1 MDIDECATNPC
12 ANGGLCQDR
21 PNGYQCNCMIG
32 YYGPNCQSTS
42 PECRPEYCSSSGQ
55 CLMKGNQVSCVCNP
69 GYTGYRCETKM
80 DICDSNPC
88 RNGGVCIGTGF
99 GSFKCRCPFTHS
111 GSHCEHLHDTLA
123 ILSQGPWRD
132 CPNAMHCHER
142 FGNKICDPECN
153 SPQCFYDGFDCR
165 SAGRGGSG
173 GNGGGGNGG
182 GSGQFTGTCLPE
194 YDTYCAL
201 NYGNGHCD
209 QGCNNTVCGWDGM
222 DCILEVAKEKEVMI
236 VLVVENL
243 SIDKLNSSASNSH
256 PKKATELLRQLSIS
270 TGNVFSLD
278 EMKSTETGTVL
289 VTKMDTSKCPE
300 GEGACIENAEDFKRW
315 MRFNQYTA
323 SRMEQYLLE
332 NAMSLKVDTDK
343 ARVDPTSPVPGAQ
356 NFTYIILG
364 LFTLLFI
371 GILLGVL
378 YSNSPVKGK
387 KMRAATWFP
396 EGFASIYG
404 SGRSRTHDANG
415 NGNGNGS
422 GNHGHNHNSR
432 HSSSVANAA
441 GGNFRRNNRLN
452 GLELGGGL
460 KHSTS
465 IRYQADGQEMRQFKS
480 QENLFNDEKN
490 GHGGGHCL
498 AREGIYEEPY
508 ENRHWTN
515 EHYNAIQHDVLTP
528 PLPTTASLVDVP
540 GPHGQTPMMAVIM
553 NMPLSTYDNPDA
565 TTENKAIT
573 DLLSSGANPSLVC
586 DKTSES
592 SLHLAARYVRVDAA
606 KSLLD
611 SFPDLCHARDAN
623 GRTPL
628 HTAIASDA
636 RGVFEILLR
645 SRKTDFN
652 AQTHDGTTPLI
663 LAARMNSEGM
673 VEELVKAGAE
683 LNMVDESG
691 RTALHWAVSVDNV
704 RAAEVLLANG
714 ADRDAKN
721 GKEETPLFLAAREGA
736 YKCAKLLLDFHANR
750 DITDHMDR
758 LPRDIS
764 IELHHTDITD
774 LLDRHEP
781 PAMMAQ
787 VISPGSCG
795 SSSMMSPNSVHNG
808 GWAMTTTAAASGTLG
823 RGTLGRR
830 KAAQAQ
836 AIHHQH
842 QSSTLS
848 TATESTLLLS
858 SMSGTLKK
866 GSSASS
872 SSSPPQ
878 TASLMS
884 PVGGNAGPP
893 PLPPPRNATN
903 GNNTASNNNNNN
915 NNNTSAVTP
924 YSTACQPMQLQQLL
938 SPNTPQPILMLGAG
952 APDGDGGAAVMMQ
965 AANTQ
970 LSLQHHN
977 SGYGTN
983 SLAAYPP
990 PMYGHTTLMQQ
1001 QQQQPQPQQHQL
1013 NHQQQQQQMAVLPQT
1028 PVQLTEFHHLSGH
1041 SPYSFD
1047 FSPPNSML
1055 TASSAMIS
1063 PPSRPPP
1070 PYEDVCYKQTQ
1081 QQQQQ
1086 MQHQQTQ
1093 QQQQQQH
1100 QQQLQPIAVAPRHM
1114 NLGNGSGQPP
1124 TPTATTA
1131 PNLGGPNGQMMRWPV
1146 TGASASVAATAT
1158 VCGQT
1163 MIVTGAQQPNI
1174 GSGQSA
1180 QQPVQLMLQP
1190 QQAAAHQHQHQ
1201 HQQQQQQQQRPPDSY
1216 PTPSPDSW
1224 GSLSTSSPLSAH
1236 DWSVGGA
1243 MGDSGAGHLA
1253 VAGAQMG
1260 VNNNGGGGNGG
1271 HNMILSP
1278 QSAQTLSAAQS
1289 NPRFQPTSTQQAVFI

>member
-1 MDIDECATNPC
+1 YAGTHCESNIDECLSSPCQNNAVCTDLINGYRCLCPYGFEGTNCEKSVDQCYHNQCRNGGTCHNVQSTYNCFCPDGFTGRNCEININDCESNPCFNGKCIDSVNSFKCICNTGYTGLMCQSQINECLSNPCLFGGTCIDQSSGYECRCPNGTSGTNCEFNDNECWSNPCFNGGTCHDLIGKYRCQCPVGFRGEQCEVDIDECQSSPCANGATCYNLPNAFKCVCPKGFFGSRCLSDIDECADSPCLNGGTCEDDLNKFLCHCPRGFTGRRCEMNIDDCASNPCQNSGRCYDQIGNFTCQCQFGFTGLMCEINIDDCASKPCQNGGRCKDMIGTFRCDCPNGFTGNYCEVDIDECATNPC

-808 GWAMTTTAAASGTLG
+808 
-823 RGTLGRR
+823 
-830 KAAQAQ
+830 
-836 AIHHQH
+836 
-842 QSSTLS
+842 
-848 TATESTLLLS
+848 
-858 SMSGTLKK
+858 
-866 GSSASS
+866 
-872 SSSPPQ
+872 
-878 TASLMS
+878 
-884 PVGGNAGPP
+884 
-893 PLPPPRNATN
+893 
-903 GNNTASNNNNNN
+903 
-915 NNNTSAVTP
+915 
-924 YSTACQPMQLQQLL
+924 
-938 SPNTPQPILMLGAG
+938 
-952 APDGDGGAAVMMQ
+952 
-965 AANTQ
+965 
-970 LSLQHHN
+970 
-977 SGYGTN
+977 
-983 SLAAYPP
+983 
-990 PMYGHTTLMQQ
+990 
-1001 QQQQPQPQQHQL
+1001 
-1013 NHQQQQQQMAVLPQT
+1013 
-1028 PVQLTEFHHLSGH
+1028 
-1041 SPYSFD
+1041 
-1047 FSPPNSML
+1047 
-1055 TASSAMIS
+1055 
-1063 PPSRPPP
+1063 
-1070 PYEDVCYKQTQ
+1070 
-1081 QQQQQ
+1081 
-1086 MQHQQTQ
+1086 
-1093 QQQQQQH
+1093 
-1100 QQQLQPIAVAPRHM
+1100 
-1114 NLGNGSGQPP
+1114 
-1124 TPTATTA
+1124 
-1131 PNLGGPNGQMMRWPV
+1131 
-1146 TGASASVAATAT
+1146 
-1158 VCGQT
+1158 
-1163 MIVTGAQQPNI
+1163 
-1174 GSGQSA
+1174 
-1180 QQPVQLMLQP
+1180 
-1190 QQAAAHQHQHQ
+1190 
-1201 HQQQQQQQQRPPDSY
+1201 
-1216 PTPSPDSW
+1216 
-1224 GSLSTSSPLSAH
+1224 
-1236 DWSVGGA
+1236 
-1243 MGDSGAGHLA
+1243 
-1253 VAGAQMG
+1253 
-1260 VNNNGGGGNGG
+1260 
-1271 HNMILSP
+1271 
-1278 QSAQTLSAAQS
+1278 
-1289 NPRFQPTSTQQAVFI
+1289 